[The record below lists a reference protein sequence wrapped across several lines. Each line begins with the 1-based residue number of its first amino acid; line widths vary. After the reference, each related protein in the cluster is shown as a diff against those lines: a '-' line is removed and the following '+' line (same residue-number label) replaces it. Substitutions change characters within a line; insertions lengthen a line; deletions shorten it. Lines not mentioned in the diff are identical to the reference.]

1 MSASSLSF
9 LLHGHSEANAPLS
22 PILRA
27 EDALNSGAP
36 ARALTII
43 DEADA
48 RGHAHGRRIYLQ
60 AARSLGQ
67 NRSIIELLRE
77 PSSIGDFVELFAALL
92 AEKDFSEARLL
103 LGKGPALLVDQAT
116 LDEMHNQ
123 LDLKSCFGE
132 KR

>member
-1 MSASSLSF
+1 M
-9 LLHGHSEANAPLS
+9 
-22 PILRA
+22 
-27 EDALNSGAP
+27 NSGAP